1 MKEENSQ
8 SMEDVERKL
17 DKVINLTRYIGLS
30 IIILLGLSIIFN
42 QQTRIQE
49 LEKRI
54 SENTVEMQDLKS
66 GFDKN
71 FNELAQQI
79 KDSFAQ
85 TEPPFRSLSSPP
97 SFSSDFPKKGFI
109 HCVEKGESVPSIAV
123 KYSSQFKWI
132 IDANRIT
139 DPTRLMV
146 GRDLFVPTK

>member
-8 SMEDVERKL
+8 PSESVERKL

-54 SENTVEMQDLKS
+54 SENTKELKDLKS

-79 KDSFAQ
+79 NNSFAQ
-85 TEPPFRSLSSPP
+85 TEPPSISVSSPP
-97 SFSSDFPKKGFI
+97 SFSSDFPRNGFV
-109 HCVEKGESVPSIAV
+109 HSVENGESLRSIAE
-123 KYSSQFKWI
+123 KHNSQFKWI

>member
-1 MKEENSQ
+1 MKEEKGHSIEN
-8 SMEDVERKL
+8 VERKL
-17 DKVINLTRYIGLS
+17 DKVINLTRYMGFS
-30 IIILLGLSIIFN
+30 IIILLALSIIFN

-54 SENTVEMQDLKS
+54 SENTVEIQDLKS

-85 TEPPFRSLSSPP
+85 TEPPSRSLTSHP
-97 SFSSDFPKKGFI
+97 SFSYDFPKKGFI
-109 HCVEKGESVPSIAV
+109 HCVEKGESLRSIAE
-123 KYSSQFKWI
+123 KYSSQYKWI
-132 IDANRIT
+132 IDANQIT
-139 DPTRLMV
+139 DPKRSFT

>member
-8 SMEDVERKL
+8 PSENVERKL
-17 DKVINLTRYIGLS
+17 DKVINLTRYMGLS

-54 SENTVEMQDLKS
+54 SENTVDMQDLKS

-85 TEPPFRSLSSPP
+85 TEPSSRRVISPL

-109 HCVEKGESVPSIAV
+109 HCVEKDESLRSIAE
-123 KYSSQFKWI
+123 KYSSQYKWI
-132 IDANRIT
+132 IDANQIT
-139 DPTRLMV
+139 DPTQSFI
-146 GRDLFVPTK
+146 GRDLFVPAK